1 MRLLFMIKKKGTTYR
16 RQVVSLAN
24 LYLADKGLYQK
35 CTKWEDNG

>member
-1 MRLLFMIKKKGTTYR
+1 MIKKKGTTYR
-16 RQVVSLAN
+16 RQAVSLAN